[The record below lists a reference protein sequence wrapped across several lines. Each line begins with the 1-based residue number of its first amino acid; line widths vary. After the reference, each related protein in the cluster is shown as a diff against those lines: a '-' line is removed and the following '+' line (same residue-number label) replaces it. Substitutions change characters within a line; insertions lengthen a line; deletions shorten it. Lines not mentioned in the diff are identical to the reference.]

1 MYKQIAVVSG
11 KGGTGKTTV
20 STGLFNVL
28 TKHLNYNAQL
38 FDCDVEEP
46 NCHIFIKA
54 TETARYPVCISIPY
68 INKDRCIFCSKC
80 KDACAFNAIVMI
92 PKSGFIEVVEDMCH
106 GCGACSY
113 VCEENAIT
121 EHDKVIGS
129 IIRHDYYDRN
139 EFIEGRMNVGIVLQT
154 SVIRETIKY
163 ANEESV
169 VIFDSP
175 PGTSCPV
182 VATVSG
188 SDYVIMVTEPT
199 PFGLH
204 DLELMAGVVN
214 KLGKEHGVI
223 INKAG
228 LNYEPLYEYIK
239 EMDIP
244 VLGEIPY
251 KTEYAEAYSKGE
263 LLTEMSDDVKNLMT
277 EIAKTFI
284 DEKAL

>member
-1 MYKQIAVVSG
+1 MKIAITSG

-20 STGLFNVL
+20 STGFFHVL

-54 TETARYPVCISIPY
+54 TEKEIYPVNISIPR
-68 INKDRCIFCSKC
+68 INTDKCIFCGKC
-80 KDACAFNAIVMI
+80 KDVCAFNAIVMI

-106 GCGACSY
+106 GCSACSY

-129 IIRHDYYDRN
+129 IIRHDYYDCN
-139 EFIEGRMNVGIVLQT
+139 EFIEGRMNVGNVLQT
-154 SVIRETIKY
+154 RVIRETIKHTK
-163 ANEESV
+163 EEAV
-169 VIFDSP
+169 IIFDSS

-182 VATVSG
+182 VATVSK

-204 DLELMAGVVN
+204 DLKLMTEVVN
-214 KLGKEHGVI
+214 KLGKKHGIV

-228 LNYEPLYEYIK
+228 LNYKPLYEYI
-239 EMDIP
+239 ENQSIP
-244 VLGEIPY
+244 LLGEIPF
-251 KTEYAEAYSKGE
+251 KVEYAMAYSKGE
-263 LLTEMSDDVKNLMT
+263 ILTEADKDLKNLMI
-277 EIAKTFI
+277 EIIKTVL
-284 DEKAL
+284 DE